1 MIKSLL
7 YYIALLLFVIYNC
20 NTPVSSLRSFIP
32 PSVGKYLLGFPAFI
46 IVTTILVV
54 YPILTGKEFNLF
66 KTETTSTNIFQ
77 PDTADSVNRATV
89 VIDDSGEIVLE
100 KSSDVN
106 QKFSSLVQDL
116 RADVNKLGAGLKET
130 NDRMLK
136 LKDLSFS
143 SDLGVMSTLT
153 NQGVTEVN
161 PLSCGNPDGNEGNCP
176 GTKEHEGQYHHTRWD
191 KRDCHGGKDRYPD
204 WAFPD
209 DPNFPGKYCI
219 MRGSC
224 HDQREGKTR
233 IKCPQGTVIS
243 TIYKTDK
250 HRGAIS
256 MCRCVIIDG
265 NLGSGFGRVWDD
277 WYKENADR
285 KAADENFKW
294 KAHGKS
300 LEENARSWTDGNM
313 YPTA

>member
-46 IVTTILVV
+46 VVTTILVV

-106 QKFSSLVQDL
+106 QKFSNLVSSLKNDL
-116 RADVNKLGAGLKET
+116 NQVKEDNNKIHEALKNTNNRIIEVNKLSLN
-130 NDRMLK
+130 NDSQFANSNR
-136 LKDLSFS
+136 
-143 SDLGVMSTLT
+143 
-153 NQGVTEVN
+153 N
-161 PLSCGNPDGNEGNCP
+161 PLYFEFALPTWCSGRDYQNNAGCAANHGRTQRPGYRANNRAESCRGACKEFDLNCP
-176 GTKEHEGQYHHTRWD
+176 GSYPYKVLVHKGYHADTRDGDGWMCA
-191 KRDCHGGKDRYPD
+191 RLVHGRSGNSTPS
-204 WAFPD
+204 AIVSTGGVGSST
-209 DPNFPGKYCI
+209 PND
-219 MRGSC
+219 M
-224 HDQREGKTR
+224 KT
-233 IKCPQGTVIS
+233 S
-243 TIYKTDK
+243 WNTINDYTD
-250 HRGAIS
+250 S
-256 MCRCVIIDG
+256 
-265 NLGSGFGRVWDD
+265 
-277 WYKENADR
+277 
-285 KAADENFKW
+285 NF
-294 KAHGKS
+294 
-300 LEENARSWTDGNM
+300 